1 MILLSDSNI
10 HFVIIIVMLGP
21 SGGQMRDDRRASHD
35 PARGGVVG
43 GGALIARRPAYKPS
57 TAGGENTA
65 PIALGEHPNPIY
77 FMNQSCT
84 PSILKLCN
92 CKLITSVLFE
102 FNFKLFIFEHLYNA
116 RLLFYLIFQFFSN
129 DVGDNFEAGIFMR

>member
-1 MILLSDSNI
+1 METHSEIVMILLSDSNI
-10 HFVIIIVMLGP
+10 HFVIIIVTLGP

-84 PSILKLCN
+84 PLQ
-92 CKLITSVLFE
+92 FR
-102 FNFKLFIFEHLYNA
+102 NFVIAN
-116 RLLFYLIFQFFSN
+116 
-129 DVGDNFEAGIFMR
+129 